1 MSPSSWG
8 QFLILKVDVES
19 SNPTLLRVYEASRRH
34 MLEESNLQSVRL
46 YHGICV
52 EVLRKRTKDLCRGL
66 LSPDRIL
73 NAEPLEYVSGDAAYQ
88 IGAVISSSETWWS
101 HQAFHRNWNIS
112 DSTPHCLTPVVK
124 KCGRILSF
132 WFSAFCTSCLL
143 ITEFRTDWDVT
154 ECRLRHCASSNQ
166 C

>member
-1 MSPSSWG
+1 M
-8 QFLILKVDVES
+8 ILKVDVES

-88 IGAVISSSETWWS
+88 IGAVISSSET
-101 HQAFHRNWNIS
+101 
-112 DSTPHCLTPVVK
+112 
-124 KCGRILSF
+124 
-132 WFSAFCTSCLL
+132 
-143 ITEFRTDWDVT
+143 
-154 ECRLRHCASSNQ
+154 
-166 C
+166 